1 MERCLQAANTRDL
14 DTLSRLFGGAG
25 GAWAGTRGR
34 EEVEL
39 RMNAIDEILQHSDY
53 EIVSEG
59 TVPGTVLPNR
69 RVGVNMSLSSGVT
82 ADDVGFVVV
91 LESVNRWLINTIELT
106 KITEGV

>member
-59 TVPGTVLPNR
+59 TVPGPALPNR
-69 RVGVNMSLSSGVT
+69 RICVNMSIP
-82 ADDVGFVVV
+82 DDVGFTVV
-91 LESVNRWLINTIELT
+91 LESADRWLINTIELT
-106 KITEGV
+106 KITECA